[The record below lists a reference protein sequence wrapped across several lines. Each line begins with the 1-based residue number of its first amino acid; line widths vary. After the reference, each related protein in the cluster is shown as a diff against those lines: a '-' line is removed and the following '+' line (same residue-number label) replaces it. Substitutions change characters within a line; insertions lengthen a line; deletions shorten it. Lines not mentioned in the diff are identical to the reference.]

1 MIATLWR
8 KHLMELRGIWALNS
22 LFAILPA
29 MAFAGLSDYHSR
41 PVAPLVQNFIF
52 MFAFFA
58 LGMFPVRFAGTGLAT
73 SKGFRAP
80 RGTDPSLLFT
90 LSLPVR
96 RRTLFFCRTGFC
108 LLAMESLAILGLF
121 VAAVVFA
128 HSGGSVRVFADG
140 LWILLLMVP
149 LYFLDSL
156 LSIRFD
162 PVSITQ
168 VQILGA
174 GALWIALPH
183 LGMNPQKIAAVLS
196 GIAPI
201 NFVLLTLLVAAC
213 LAAATVW
220 LLNRHDY

>member
-1 MIATLWR
+1 MMATLWR
-8 KHLMELRGIWALNS
+8 KHWMELRGIWAFNG

-29 MAFAGLSDYHSR
+29 IAFAGQTEHHSG

-52 MFAFFA
+52 IFAFFA
-58 LGMFPVRFAGTGLAT
+58 LGMFPVRLAGTGLAT

-80 RGTDPSLLFT
+80 RGADPSLLFT

-96 RRTLFFCRTGFC
+96 RRTLFFYRTGFC
-108 LLAMESLAILGLF
+108 LLTTEALAILGLV
-121 VAAVVFA
+121 VAAAVFA

-140 LWILLLMVP
+140 LWILLLMIP
-149 LYFLDSL
+149 LYFPDSL

-174 GALWIALPH
+174 GGVWIASHH
-183 LGMNPQKIAAVLS
+183 LGVNPQRIAAAVS
-196 GIAPI
+196 EIAPI
-201 NFVLLTLLVAAC
+201 NFVLSTVLASAG
-213 LAAATVW
+213 LAATTVW